1 MGALGDSSSRNESAE
16 TGFTLIEL
24 LIYMVL
30 MVVVLLIVG
39 SLLINSLTTESR
51 VHEATQASNA
61 GQLVARSVAQG
72 VRNASALQVTTPSFG
87 GELLT
92 VRTASLTN
100 PQTWSC
106 QAWYFG
112 AGEVRTTTSI
122 ALIPTTAASVA
133 NWTLLGTGMQS
144 VSGGAVFTSAPAV
157 NPRSVTLTLDV
168 KPVNG
173 QLVRISSSSTSL
185 QPLPVPV
192 PVTGLVGLPCF

>member
-1 MGALGDSSSRNESAE
+1 MGALRDSSRRRESAE
-16 TGFTLIEL
+16 AGFTLIEL

-30 MVVVLLIVG
+30 MVMVLLIVG
-39 SLLINSLTTESR
+39 SLLINSLTTERR
-51 VHEATQASNA
+51 VHEGTQASNA

-72 VRNASALQVTTPSFG
+72 VRNASALKVTTPSFG

-92 VRTASLTN
+92 VRTASLTD
-100 PQTWSC
+100 PQIWSC

-112 AGEVRTTTSI
+112 AGEVRTTKST
-122 ALIPTTAASVA
+122 ALIPATAASVA

-144 VSGGAVFTSAPAV
+144 VSGGAVFTPAPAV
-157 NPRSVTLTLDV
+157 NPRSVTLALDV
-168 KPVNG
+168 KPANG
-173 QLVRISSSSTSL
+173 QRVRISSSSTSL